1 MYLWCLRFYH
11 DFTLFLLP
19 SACGSIMI
27 DVIYGEAEGARR
39 DEYIHKADEA
49 IEALCTAGNIGTFLV
64 DILPSCKFVWSY
76 ID

>member
-1 MYLWCLRFYH
+1 
-11 DFTLFLLP
+11 
-19 SACGSIMI
+19 MI

-64 DILPSCKFVWSY
+64 DILPSCKFLWSY